1 MLYSSDIQLIKPKKR
16 WQAVNHSVLQ
26 QKNIQLWL
34 CHLDTGLPEVSGN
47 KCLKLKYHL
56 LQVVQSGFAGVV
68 TFGGA
73 YSNHLCAVAASCHA
87 MGLKSVAYVR
97 TDELDITN
105 PTLAFCQQQGMRLI
119 ALDRGRYRQRSEPAF
134 ITGITASHPDLLL
147 IPEGGSS
154 AAGSLGVSEL
164 DLASTPDG
172 NADLIL
178 CATASGGTLAGIVN
192 GHDCNALGIAVVRDA
207 SLPSRV
213 QQLINKTC
221 AEKQWR
227 VDSSFAGKGYGQFD
241 SNLLAFCRSMA
252 AQKVYVEPIYTG
264 KALAGAI
271 KLVEQD
277 QIPSGS
283 RLSFFHTGGLQ
294 GLKGLRHRN
303 LITAADFA
311 LLSGSM
317 AD

>member
-192 GHDCNALGIAVVRDA
+192 GHNCEALGIAVVRDT
-207 SLPSRV
+207 SLPLRV
-213 QQLINKTC
+213 QQLITKAH

-227 VDSSFAGKGYGQFD
+227 IDNSFTGKGYGHFD
-241 SNLLAFCRSMA
+241 SSLLAFCRNMA
-252 AQKVYVEPIYTG
+252 AQKVYLEPIYTG

-271 KLVEQD
+271 KLVEKNL
-277 QIPSGS
+277 IPSGS

-294 GLKGLRHRN
+294 GLQGLRHRN